1 MKVIHKD
8 NPDFQ
13 TEEYRKIFLD
23 GTHNTRELGGY
34 KTTDGKKSDG
44 GSYIGLI
51 NYLTSQQMIRNT
63 YHRWALKML
72 STSGQAMRNLRTQT

>member
-1 MKVIHKD
+1 MLKSHKLTLIGFLFLCISCTNESDEKMKVIHKD

-34 KTTDGKKSDG
+34 ETTDGKKVKWG
-44 GSYIGLI
+44 VLYRPI
-51 NYLTSQQMIRNT
+51 
-63 YHRWALKML
+63 
-72 STSGQAMRNLRTQT
+72 